1 MRQRLRATEDRSSR
15 HPDPDVLTAY
25 VEELLPAAERQDVL
39 KHLSVCCDCREIV
52 ALTMPDAAAAPQVQP
67 EAVPVVSA
75 PVRRWFLAPAFGLAG
90 SLAAV
95 LLGVTFILR
104 LPPNVQETA
113 DTRTN
118 QQITNQK
125 IEEARSS
132 VPPSPSAASVSPSPS
147 ATEGV
152 VSRKNEAAAPPL
164 VARQEA
170 APGMALSQSRAEPA
184 RATADLHS
192 VAPVP
197 RTTTVRETAEAAAAP
212 VFTAELQKQDYVN
225 KMFLA
230 SSSETA
236 AAAPAFS
243 EPPQA
248 PVPVQ
253 PNIFLAPPAVVA
265 GNGYSTAFEVS
276 SRTGNRNQGIV
287 TLYSSQRQESRGA
300 TLLDKIVDLGKRPL
314 GKRPGA
320 LISSSSLGRSAM
332 FRPGISGAQSAD
344 VMTAK
349 SSDGGDTGVLASSKA
364 FSSNA
369 LAALPRRQMLGAPQY
384 QWKVVQGKLLR
395 SSDNNHWREENPD
408 GESIQFSA
416 VSSNGTEVWA
426 GGEQA
431 ALMHSRDAGTTW
443 ERITLGAAAVGTI
456 NAIEASGQN
465 IRVRSSSGQSWASQ
479 DGGRS
484 WVLQD

>member
-15 HPDPDVLTAY
+15 HPDPDLLTAY
-25 VEELLPAAERQDVL
+25 VEELLPAAEREDVL
-39 KHLSVCCDCREIV
+39 RHLSVCGDCREIV
-52 ALTMPDAAAAPQVQP
+52 ALTMPDMAAAPEVQA
-67 EAVPVVSA
+67 EAEPVVPA
-75 PVRRWFLAPAFGLAG
+75 RRWFLSPAFGLAG

-95 LLGVTFILR
+95 VLGVAFILR
-104 LPPNVQETA
+104 LPQNVQQTA
-113 DTRTN
+113 NTNTN
-118 QQITNQK
+118 QQIQK
-125 IEEARSS
+125 TRAS
-132 VPPSPSAASVSPSPS
+132 VPPSPSATDGLVSQ
-147 ATEGV
+147 
-152 VSRKNEAAAPPL
+152 KNEAAIPPL
-164 VARQEA
+164 VARQEP
-170 APGMALSQSRAEPA
+170 APRMALPKSRAESA
-184 RATADLHS
+184 RATVDLSS
-192 VAPVP
+192 VAPVR
-197 RTTTVRETAEAAAAP
+197 RTTTVRDTTEAAAAP
-212 VFTAELQKQDYVN
+212 VFTAELRKQDYVN

-230 SSSETA
+230 SSSESA

-253 PNIFLAPPAVVA
+253 PNIFLAPPSVVA

-276 SRTGNRNQGIV
+276 SRTAKKHQGIV
-287 TLYSSQRQESRGA
+287 TLYSSERQESRGA

-314 GKRPGA
+314 GRRPGA
-320 LISSSSLGRSAM
+320 PISSSSLGTSAM
-332 FRPGISGAQSAD
+332 FRPGISAAQSAD
-344 VMTAK
+344 AMTAK
-349 SSDGGDTGVLASSKA
+349 SSEPAETGVLASSKA

-395 SSDNNHWREENPD
+395 SSDNNHWTEENPD
-408 GESIQFSA
+408 GETLQFSV
-416 VSSNGTEVWA
+416 VSSNGPEVWA
-426 GGEQA
+426 GGDQA

-456 NAIEASGQN
+456 SAIEAAGPN
-465 IRVRSSSGQSWASQ
+465 IRVKSSSGQSWASQ